1 MDMII
6 THISGNDITSVV
18 ELWNRELPIDSINKN
33 LFISRVLLD
42 EHFKKENV
50 LIAKVPKETKEDN
63 EIIGFIIGATVN
75 EAIYK
80 DVDPDNIRCWI
91 TAMAVSKKYRNMG
104 VGKKLLTTL
113 LNQFSASGKKEC
125 FIATYPYGYFV
136 PGLDVKAYSSGIEFF
151 KHFGFNEN
159 DHPLSMDANIVL
171 LDLGE
176 AFEQKTDKLKKD
188 GIKVVSYEDKYIL
201 SYLGFMRSMTYD
213 WYRVARENLL
223 NLSRNIFFHDQI
235 TIAIHGEEV
244 VGYCQFEGSHFGP
257 FGVSEKYQGKGIGKI
272 LLGETLKKMRMH
284 GYHDAWVLWTDDIAA
299 KVYSKFGF
307 KETRRFV
314 TLKKDLSEL
323 KLH

>member
-1 MDMII
+1 MNLVI
-6 THISGNDITSVV
+6 TQISGHDISAVI
-18 ELWNRELPIDSINKN
+18 ELWNKELPIDSINKN

-50 LIAKVPKETKEDN
+50 LIAKVKETN
-63 EIIGFIIGATVN
+63 GYEIVGFIVGSTVN

-91 TAMAVSKKYRNMG
+91 TAMAVSKKHQNMG
-104 VGKKLLTTL
+104 VGKML
-113 LNQFSASGKKEC
+113 LNALLKQFIASGKKEC

-136 PGLDVKAYSSGIEFF
+136 PGLDVKVYSSGIKFF
-151 KHFGFNEN
+151 EHFGFKEN
-159 DHPLSMDANIVL
+159 NRPLSMDVNIVL

-176 AFEQKTDKLKKD
+176 GFEQKVDKLKKD
-188 GIKVVSYEDKYIL
+188 GIEVVSYADEYIL
-201 SYLGFMRSMTYD
+201 SYIDFMKSMTYD
-213 WYRVARENLL
+213 WYRVARQNLI
-223 NLSRNIFFHDQI
+223 NLSHNTFFRDQI
-235 TIAIHGEEV
+235 TIAIYQNEV

-257 FGVSEKYQGKGIGKI
+257 FGVSEKYQGKGIGTI
-272 LLGETLKKMRMH
+272 LLGETLKKMRMY

-314 TLKKDLSEL
+314 TLKKEL
-323 KLH
+323 